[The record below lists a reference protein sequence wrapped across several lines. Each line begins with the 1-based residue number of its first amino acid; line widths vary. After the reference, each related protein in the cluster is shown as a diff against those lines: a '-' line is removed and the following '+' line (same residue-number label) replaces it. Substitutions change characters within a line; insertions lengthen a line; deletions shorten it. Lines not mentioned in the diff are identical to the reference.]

1 MSSVPYAA
9 TLNLEGVPMKRIVVV
24 FFLLLPL
31 ALLQGCF
38 GGGGGGGNS
47 QAQVRL
53 VNGTSNSLDLFSSGI
68 VLASGVASAT
78 PSSYTAIA
86 AGTSTVALE
95 NTGTGIPLT
104 QTNYSFSG
112 GVDYTILAYTSGQNL
127 HMVSFTD
134 NEAVPVS
141 GYGKLRIADL
151 SSDAGNLDVYMAVQ
165 NTLSDTYAPGAAS
178 PALSAAAPAMVS
190 SLSGTTGY
198 YEIPQGTY
206 HIWVTGA
213 GDITDLRL
221 DIPSVTI
228 GNQQILTVAL
238 TGTSSGVLVD
248 GLLVTQQGAVVA
260 QKNTNVR
267 VRIAANTSDISSTN
281 SVSVSAGGTSLG
293 SSATSPTVGSYV
305 LVPSGTLAI
314 TVNGGGCTGSSIT
327 ATAGEDLTLLVT
339 GLTSAPVC
347 TAIVDDNTRPA
358 GGTAKLRVVNGVNS
372 GGNISLAYD
381 SLTLASNVAFGTAS
395 SATAGTVNSGIVATI
410 AVNSGS
416 TQLYTTSA
424 TLESQ
429 GVYSVFMLGNSG
441 AATSVLIL
449 DHH

>member
-1 MSSVPYAA
+1 MSSVLYAG

-38 GGGGGGGNS
+38 GGGGGGGSS

-68 VLASGVASAT
+68 VLASGVASAS
-78 PSSYTAIA
+78 PSSYAAIA

-95 NTGTGIPLT
+95 NTGSGIPLT

-112 GVDYTILAYTSGQNL
+112 GVDYTILAYTSGQSV

-134 NEAVPVS
+134 NEAIPVS

-165 NTLSDTYAPGAAS
+165 NT
-178 PALSAAAPAMVS
+178 ALSAAGPAMVS

-260 QKNTNVR
+260 QKNTNAR